1 MAEGMAFGFDI
12 KFVITITA
20 IVVVLLLRWGLV
32 ATIRKQSDYFTDRQR
47 WWISLVKNISTA
59 SILAMLFLVWAPEI
73 EKFALSITA
82 VAVAV
87 VIATKELLL
96 CLSGAIWRGAS
107 RPFSVGDWIEVGG
120 HSGEVIEESLFS
132 TTLQE
137 VDPRDYELTGRA
149 IWLPNSLF
157 LSQPVV
163 NHNFRKRFIFHQFTL
178 YWEPVIDAEAAAERI
193 RAAVDAKAAEFADL
207 AHRYAKVI
215 EKSWGAHFR
224 SPEPG
229 VRIRVTELA
238 KLAFEVSLFCP
249 RDKAAAIEDAAVLA
263 MLATTDHRAM
273 GALIAPVEAATTGN

>member
-1 MAEGMAFGFDI
+1 
-12 KFVITITA
+12 
-20 IVVVLLLRWGLV
+20 VLLFRWSLV
-32 ATIRKQSDYFTDRQR
+32 AAIRKQSDYFTDRQR

-59 SILAMLFLVWAPEI
+59 LILAMLFVVWAPEV

-163 NHNFRKRFIFHQFTL
+163 NQNFRKRFIFHQFTL
-178 YWEPVIDAEAAAERI
+178 HWEPVIDAEAAAGRI

-224 SPEPG
+224 SPEPR
-229 VRIRVTELA
+229 VRVRVTELA

-249 RDKAAAIEDAAVLA
+249 REKAAEVEDAAVRA
-263 MLATTDHRAM
+263 MLAADDYRQL
-273 GALIAPVEAATTGN
+273 GALIAPAQKG